1 MSATSM
7 EELPEPHAEVKAKWI
22 KLQLDLKKKL
32 VQKDSFEWKVPSG
45 DGDSDLRLIGGV
57 DISFVKGN
65 PVDACACLVVVSYPD
80 LEVVYTACEMVQL
93 TEPYISTFLA
103 FREAPFL
110 VDLVSELRKK
120 SPELVP
126 QLILVDGNGV
136 LHPRGFGLA
145 SHLGVLCGI
154 PTIGVG
160 KSFLFV
166 DGVTDKSIRT
176 LCKQKC
182 HAKGDYVF
190 IVGQSGTTHG
200 AVRTHVESTHAKVT
214 QAPHP
219 LALHSLT
226 HAAPLTRIA
235 PNHHLYHR
243 ITTCTTTPGH
253 SNDCVQ
259 RSHGVT
265 RRLQANLY
273 QHRTWH
279 LLRQRRSCC
288 ESYRQVQDS

>member
-200 AVRTHVESTHAKVT
+200 AAIRTTAFSVRTASPDDFKPIYISIGHGI
-214 QAPHP
+214 
-219 LALHSLT
+219 SLDS
-226 HAAPLTRIA
+226 AVVVVNRIA
-235 PNHHLYHR
+235 KFR
-243 ITTCTTTPGH
+243 IPEPVRQADLISRQYLKDNFKPSSGATT
-253 SNDCVQ
+253 
-259 RSHGVT
+259 
-265 RRLQANLY
+265 
-273 QHRTWH
+273 
-279 LLRQRRSCC
+279 
-288 ESYRQVQDS
+288 